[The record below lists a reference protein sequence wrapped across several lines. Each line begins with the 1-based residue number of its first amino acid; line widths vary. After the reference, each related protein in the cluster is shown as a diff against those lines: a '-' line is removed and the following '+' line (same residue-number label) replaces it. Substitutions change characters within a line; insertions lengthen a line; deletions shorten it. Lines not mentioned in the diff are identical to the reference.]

1 VRPFSLQQAEPWWGS
16 LGASLLLHG
25 AVVAGLMLALLRQP
39 AIAREAPDLWQGEAV
54 LVDTVH
60 EGPGDS
66 TGGEPTPAPAAAVP
80 VNHSETQK
88 QNETVEHE
96 ETLKHIETLRHGVVG
111 FSNVARATPK
121 TPPKTSS
128 PQKIK
133 EPSDP
138 NQALL
143 AKVMGFRPDPGNT
156 PTESPVS
163 SGAATNSQRPSGVV
177 GGSAAQASVRNL
189 PKAFT
194 RALANAA
201 AGDAARYSQMA
212 SGKLEEARITV
223 EVGEKGE
230 VTGHALNREASV
242 RMKELVR
249 RTLASLGAG
258 QFALRETQ
266 VSAGTL
272 RLEVEVWLS
281 GDSEGNERVTEIG
294 YEAPRPER
302 DGKAYFLLGS
312 SWRFEAKVRELR

>member
-1 VRPFSLQQAEPWWGS
+1 VRPFSLERAEPWWGS

-25 AVVAGLMLALLRQP
+25 VLVAGLLLSLFRAP
-39 AIAREAPDLWQGEAV
+39 AAVREAPDLWQGDLV
-54 LVDTVH
+54 TVDTLSD
-60 EGPGDS
+60 EALA
-66 TGGEPTPAPAAAVP
+66 GEPPGAPSPAGIAGSEQPVRGQFTKLP
-80 VNHSETQK
+80 SVNHTA
-88 QNETVEHE
+88 TVKHN
-96 ETLKHIETLRHGVVG
+96 ETLKQSETVKHKY
-111 FSNVARATPK
+111 VAPDSSKAKPATATK
-121 TPPKTSS
+121 PP
-128 PQKIK
+128 PA
-133 EPSDP
+133 DP

-143 AKVMGFRPDPGNT
+143 AKVMGFKPSSNSAEPSSSGEH
-156 PTESPVS
+156 PSVS
-163 SGAATNSQRPSGVV
+163 SAAP
-177 GGSAAQASVRNL
+177 GGNRSEATVRNL

-201 AGDAARYSQMA
+201 AGDAARYSRMS

-230 VTGHALNREASV
+230 VAGHTLNREAST

-249 RTLASLGAG
+249 RTIASLGAG

-302 DGKAYFLLGS
+302 DGKAYFLLGTG
-312 SWRFEAKVRELR
+312 WRFEAKVRELR

>member
-1 VRPFSLQQAEPWWGS
+1 MRPFSLERVEPWWGS

-25 AVVAGLMLALLRQP
+25 AVVTGLLLSLFRAP
-39 AIAREAPDLWQGEAV
+39 AAVREVPDLWQGDLV
-54 LVDTVH
+54 TVDTWSEDPLGGVPAVAPSP
-60 EGPGDS
+60 PGVVAS
-66 TGGEPTPAPAAAVP
+66 EPAAPPTSVSEPAV
-80 VNHSETQK
+80 VNHRVTVK
-88 QNETVEHE
+88 QNETMKHS
-96 ETLKHIETLRHGVVG
+96 ETVRQTTVAPKTPRAKP
-111 FSNVARATPK
+111 VARA
-121 TPPKTSS
+121 
-128 PQKIK
+128 
-133 EPSDP
+133 EPSQPVDS

-143 AKVMGFRPDPGNT
+143 AKVMGFKPA
-156 PTESPVS
+156 S
-163 SGAATNSQRPSGVV
+163 NSAPEPP
-177 GGSAAQASVRNL
+177 GGSEQASSVSAAPGGSHSQSTVRNL

-201 AGDAARYSQMA
+201 AGDAARYSRMS

-223 EVGEKGE
+223 EVGQKGE
-230 VTGHALNREASV
+230 VVGHALNREAST

-302 DGKAYFLLGS
+302 DGKAYFLLGTG
-312 SWRFEAKVRELR
+312 WRFEAKVRELR